1 MRIAIRIDS
10 RKQTHHTTSYHFAT
24 NKKGLTSRCAHKP
37 LCLLVGTDRFE
48 LSTSTVS
55 G

>member
-1 MRIAIRIDS
+1 MQYD
-10 RKQTHHTTSYHFAT
+10 T
-24 NKKGLTSRCAHKP
+24 KKGQDIKSPDLIV
-37 LCLLVGTDRFE
+37 LLVGTDRFE